1 MSAPGHLLAPLTTR
15 SPSLTDQ
22 AVDAIRDA
30 VRAGA
35 LVPGELYSVYRLADD
50 LGISRSPVREALLRL
65 AETGIVRFE
74 RNRGF
79 RIVPP
84 DPRDLAEIF
93 AVRLALEVPAA
104 ARAAASADAVLSR
117 ALRAELAAMTKA
129 AAAASERDFMVH
141 DQRLHRLIL
150 DAAGNRRARD
160 VIENLRDAIRLVAAS
175 TIGTSRTLDEV
186 HAEHT
191 PIVESIEAG
200 DPAAAAD
207 AMKRHLFH
215 TGRLLLEAAVQ
226 AEGQATDADH
236 LWNHFVS

>member
-1 MSAPGHLLAPLTTR
+1 MSALGHLLPPLNSR

-22 AVDAIRDA
+22 AVGAIRDA
-30 VRAGA
+30 VRAGT

-93 AVRLALEVPAA
+93 AVRLALEIPPPAP
-104 ARAAASADAVLSR
+104 AAASADATLSG
-117 ALRAELAAMTKA
+117 ALRAELAAMNKA
-129 AAAASERDFMVH
+129 VAAGSEPDFMVH

-191 PIVESIEAG
+191 PIVDSIEAG
-200 DPAAAAD
+200 DPGAAAD
-207 AMKRHLFH
+207 AMKQHLIR
-215 TGRLLLEAAVQ
+215 TGRLLLQAAVQ
-226 AEGQATDADH
+226 AEGRTTDADH
-236 LWNHFVS
+236 LWDHFVS

>member
-1 MSAPGHLLAPLTTR
+1 MPVSDHVLAPLNPR

-22 AVDAIRDA
+22 AIDVIREA
-30 VRAGA
+30 VRSGA

-104 ARAAASADAVLSR
+104 AHAAASADAALSR
-117 ALRAELAAMTKA
+117 SLRDELAAMSKA
-129 AAAASERDFMVH
+129 ATSGDESSFMIH
-141 DQRLHRLIL
+141 DQRLHKLIL
-150 DAAGNRRARD
+150 DAAGNRRARA

-186 HAEHT
+186 HAEHI
-191 PIVESIEAG
+191 PIVDAIEAG
-200 DPAAAAD
+200 DPTAAAD
-207 AMKRHLFH
+207 AMKRHLH
-215 TGRLLLEAAVQ
+215 QTGRLLLETAIR
-226 AEGQATDADH
+226 AEGLTADIDD
-236 LWNHFVS
+236 LWHRFMD